1 LQLNA
6 CALSGANSIEYEV
19 VFPAA
24 NVTGVV
30 PEASL
35 NSGQEEVIELIVT
48 LDVPVF
54 LTVMLFEVDCIPI

>member
-1 LQLNA
+1 
-6 CALSGANSIEYEV
+6 V

-48 LDVPVF
+48 LEVPVF
-54 LTVMLFEVDCIPI
+54 FTVMLFEVDCIPM